1 MTSSLEAFQE
11 PLMLRLLHE
20 HDGELGPAEGR
31 ERREEPE
38 EPDEPEEAEEP
49 DEPPEPHVPHG
60 SRRPAEPCEPQ
71 HAPHR
76 RREPPAPRACREAR
90 QPKVLWPCSVLVS
103 PSLIRRASPRP
114 QAGSWMGMNPVTCD
128 FVKKSF
134 ISRKRMQDLSRP
146 KRQWGTPD
154 RKLFW
159 GNQDPIRP
167 VSRSALAAQLTHR
180 LEDLS
185 QPKKLSQHYVPNRD
199 QYYYSCGRAS
209 VIWKI
214 SPPALFSQPSRRIQ
228 RLSQPNRFKM
238 QCLLDRPFSDFS
250 TIRDSLRI
258 SDPSPRILRLSIA
271 KGTNPDYL
279 PPKDIKTK
287 IPISTL
293 HAIATPRIV
302 DLAHPR
308 RKLEGLCYERER
320 SERPIR
326 PVALAALLATPSPRI
341 TALAKS
347 RPLHQEYLPARSAC
361 WSVSHA
367 AAHSKVSPRVQ
378 ELASPSTRSPVH
390 VVYYDPDVFKVK
402 PQALKAQCS
411 PRVQE
416 LAQPLTR

>member
-1 MTSSLEAFQE
+1 MTNSFEAFQE

-20 HDGELGPAEGR
+20 HDSELRPAEGG

-38 EPDEPEEAEEP
+38 EPDEPEEPEEQEPEEP
-49 DEPPEPHVPHG
+49 DEPPEPPVPYG
-60 SRRPAEPCEPQ
+60 SRRSAEPCEPQ
-71 HAPHR
+71 HAPHQ

-90 QPKVLWPCSVLVS
+90 QAKVLWPCSVLVS
-103 PSLIRRASPRP
+103 PSLIRRASPRLP
-114 QAGSWMGMNPVTCD
+114 PVSVNPVTCD

-134 ISRKRMQDLSRP
+134 ISRKRIQDLSRP

-154 RKLFW
+154 
-159 GNQDPIRP
+159 
-167 VSRSALAAQLTHR
+167 RSALAAQLTHR

-228 RLSQPNRFKM
+228 RLSQPNRFKI
-238 QCLLDRPFSDFS
+238 QYLLDRPFSDFS
-250 TIRDSLRI
+250 TMRDSLRI

-308 RKLEGLCYERER
+308 RKLEGLCCEREP

-326 PVALAALLATPSPRI
+326 PVAPAALLATPSPRI

-367 AAHSKVSPRVQ
+367 AAHSKVSPRIQV
-378 ELASPSTRSPVH
+378 LASPSTRSPVH
-390 VVYYDPDVFKVK
+390 MVYYDPDVFKVK